1 MECFERRRGVVP
13 MPKVCTCG
21 RSETGQCVG
30 LHSLSAQ
37 EFFERNQKKAAE
49 WKAAMD
55 KKLEEE

>member
-1 MECFERRRGVVP
+1 MVPRRKKEKMP

-37 EFFERNQKKAAE
+37 EFFERQHNAMQKARIAE
-49 WKAAMD
+49 
-55 KKLEEE
+55 LEEE

>member
-1 MECFERRRGVVP
+1 MP

-37 EFFERNQKKAAE
+37 EFFERQQKAMQKASIA
-49 WKAAMD
+49 
-55 KKLEEE
+55 KLEEE